1 MPGEHGVSLNLV
13 LSQLCFRKRESVID
27 NLVLCAQFEK
37 YSNNTSCRKA
47 ENIQVVTIRSWPTL

>member
-47 ENIQVVTIRSWPTL
+47 ENIQVVTIRS